1 MKQRPFVIAL
11 SGGIASGK
19 SALGERL
26 IAHGLPLFDADIASR
41 EAVEPGQPALTA
53 IVERFGPEMLQA
65 DGRLDRCALRLR
77 VFGEGADPSD
87 RRDLESIVHPAVRRR
102 LKQQVSECKGPAAVL
117 AIPLLVEAWDD
128 YSWVDRVLMVDVPVS
143 VQVSRLT
150 RRDGVDESA
159 ARRMLAAQSCREKRL
174 ALADDVVTNDGPL
187 EALDRAARRLAAF
200 YRELAVAAA

>member
-65 DGRLDRCALRLR
+65 DGRLDRRALRLR

-87 RRDLESIVHPAVRRR
+87 RGRRR
-102 LKQQVSECKGPAAVL
+102 GDRHATAVPGIAHGP
-117 AIPLLVEAWDD
+117 
-128 YSWVDRVLMVDVPVS
+128 Y
-143 VQVSRLT
+143 
-150 RRDGVDESA
+150 RR
-159 ARRMLAAQSCREKRL
+159 RRR
-174 ALADDVVTNDGPL
+174 
-187 EALDRAARRLAAF
+187 
-200 YRELAVAAA
+200 